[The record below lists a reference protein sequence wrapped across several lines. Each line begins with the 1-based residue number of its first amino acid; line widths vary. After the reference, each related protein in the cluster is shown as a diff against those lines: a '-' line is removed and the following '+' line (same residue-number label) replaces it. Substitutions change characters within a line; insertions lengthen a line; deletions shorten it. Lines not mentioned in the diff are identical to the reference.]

1 MPKPTMLDE
10 EKRKPRTTWLLPSEY
25 EQLKQEAK
33 AMNLSFSD
41 YSRAILLERPVVE
54 PRGEIDRRTYAE
66 LGRIGNNLNQLVRG
80 VNEGRLIGERT
91 EIDLFRATVTE
102 LSNLLIEIRLELA
115 S

>member
-1 MPKPTMLDE
+1 MSKPTKPE
-10 EKRKPRTTWLLPSEY
+10 SEKRKPRTVWMLQEEY

-33 AMNLSFSD
+33 AVNLSFSD
-41 YSRAILLERPVVE
+41 YARAILLERPVVE

-80 VNEGRLIGERT
+80 VNEGRLLGKKE
-91 EIDLFRATVTE
+91 EVESFRETIIE
-102 LSNLLIEIRLELA
+102 LSNLIVEIRLELA

>member
-1 MPKPTMLDE
+1 MSKSTKLEE

-33 AMNLSFSD
+33 ALNLSFSD

-54 PRGEIDRRTYAE
+54 PRGEIDRETYAE

-80 VNEGRLIGERT
+80 VNEGRLLGKREDIET
-91 EIDLFRATVTE
+91 FRSTLIE
-102 LSNLLIEIRLELA
+102 LSNLLVEIRLELA

>member
-1 MPKPTMLDE
+1 MPKTTMLDE
-10 EKRKPRTTWLLPSEY
+10 EKRKPRTTWLLSSEY

-80 VNEGRLIGERT
+80 VNEGRLIGEQM
-91 EIDLFRATVTE
+91 EVDLFRATVTE
-102 LSNLLIEIRLELA
+102 LSNLLVEIRLELA
-115 S
+115 L